1 VKYKGNELHFPSVGQ
16 GLQWNTL
23 LILDWTNID
32 SRSREY
38 SFLKELGVKE
48 VPDLKKLI
56 LRINEEHQNQP
67 KTIANYKLPK
77 SFTFFVE
84 HFREHYSK
92 LWNNSNIQI
101 PFLPSVF
108 PSTSQSDNVIL
119 TLPQSVFKGFISLFL
134 IKETFFV

>member
-1 VKYKGNELHFPSVGQ
+1 MKYKGNELHFPSVGQ

-38 SFLKELGVKE
+38 SFLK
-48 VPDLKKLI
+48 D
-56 LRINEEHQNQP
+56 QP